1 MSHPVGPLPVAGGA
15 RSALDP
21 WGLGPWHWH
30 PAVGLVL
37 AGLAAAY
44 GVGWWR
50 LRRRGHRRPA
60 SLPRLA
66 AYLGGLGGVA
76 LALFSPLDHLAA
88 VLLGA
93 HMIQHQLL
101 IMVAAPLVL
110 LGNPL
115 PFVLW
120 GVPAA
125 GRRALGRALAPRGG
139 LRRLLAVVTSLPV
152 AGLAYTVVLWAWH
165 LPRAYEAAL
174 AHEAVH
180 DLEHLS
186 FFAAAVLFWWPVI
199 GPAPRFAGARGALY
213 YGLRIGYLILA
224 AGQNTLL
231 GALIGLTERVLY
243 PSYAQAP
250 RLFGLSALEDQ
261 ALAGGIMWS
270 GGHMY
275 LIAILVL
282 VGRALGAESRA
293 APDESAD
300 AEPGERVAR

>member
-1 MSHPVGPLPVAGGA
+1 VSHPAAVLPVPGGA
-15 RSALDP
+15 RSGLGP

-30 PAVGLVL
+30 PGTGLVL
-37 AGLAAAY
+37 AGLAVAY

-50 LRRRGHRRPA
+50 LRRRGDRRPA

-76 LALFSPLDHLAA
+76 LALFSPLDHLAG
-88 VLLGA
+88 LLLSA

-101 IMVAAPLVL
+101 IMVGAPLVL

-120 GVPAA
+120 GMPAGA
-125 GRRALGRALAPRGG
+125 RRALGRALAPRGS
-139 LRRLLAVVTSLPV
+139 LRRALAVLTSLPV
-152 AGLAYTVVLWAWH
+152 AGIAYTLTVWAWH
-165 LPRAYEAAL
+165 VPGAYEAAL
-174 AHEAVH
+174 AREWVH
-180 DLEHLS
+180 DLEHVS

-199 GPAPRFAGARGALY
+199 GPAPRLGGPRSPLY
-213 YGLRIGYLILA
+213 YGFRIGYLILA

-243 PSYAQAP
+243 PSYAEAP

-270 GGHMY
+270 GSHMY
-275 LIAILVL
+275 LVAILVL
-282 VGRALGAESRA
+282 VARAVGAESRGVPDGA
-293 APDESAD
+293 AP
-300 AEPGERVAR
+300 AEPRERVAR